1 MNITGTYLKKVIND
15 EGATEITF
23 SVNNYRDK
31 ELVKELEKGCLYRIS
46 VTVARSKRTI
56 EQNKLMWEIIH
67 EINVA
72 RGTER
77 ATDDWDVYLEALE
90 RAGAKYEYLAVLPSA
105 ESLLKDQ
112 FRAIKQMNSFEYN
125 GKTFNS
131 YKVFYG
137 SSKMDTKEMT
147 MLLETVLDMAAELD
161 IKLKETEF

>member
-1 MNITGTYLKKVIND
+1 
-15 EGATEITF
+15 
-23 SVNNYRDK
+23 
-31 ELVKELEKGCLYRIS
+31 
-46 VTVARSKRTI
+46 
-56 EQNKLMWEIIH
+56 MWEIVH

-90 RAGAKYEYLAVLPSA
+90 RAGAKYEYIAVLPSA
-105 ESLLKDQ
+105 ENLLKDQ

-137 SSKMDTKEMT
+137 SSKMDKKEMG
-147 MLLETVLDMAAELD
+147 MLLDTVLDMAAELG
-161 IKLKETEF
+161 IELKETEF

>member
-1 MNITGTYLKKVIND
+1 MNLTATYLKKVIND
-15 EGATEITF
+15 DGATEITF

-31 ELVKELEKGCLYRIS
+31 QLVKELEKDNVYRLNATI
-46 VTVARSKRTI
+46 ARSKRTI
-56 EQNKLMWEIIH
+56 EQNKLLWELIH

-77 ATDDWDVYLEALE
+77 ATDDWQIYIEALE
-90 RAGAKYEYLAVLPSA
+90 RAGAKYEYIAVLPSA
-105 ESLLKDQ
+105 ENLLREQ

-137 SSKMDTKEMT
+137 SSKMDKKEMG
-147 MLLETVLDMAAELD
+147 LLLDTVMDMAAELGIELESD
-161 IKLKETEF
+161 L